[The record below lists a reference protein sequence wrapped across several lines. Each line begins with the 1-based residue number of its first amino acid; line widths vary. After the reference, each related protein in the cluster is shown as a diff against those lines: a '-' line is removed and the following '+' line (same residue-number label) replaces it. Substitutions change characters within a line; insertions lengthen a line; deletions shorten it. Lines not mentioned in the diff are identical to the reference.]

1 MKLNP
6 LLDKDFLVELDKIPL
21 KEVYAE
27 VIALNSNDEVLE
39 TIEGHVT
46 AGTVNVDGASAVRRT
61 CTLTIVADE
70 LNIHEYYW
78 GLHTKFK
85 LSLGVKNEI
94 DDRYPD
100 IIWFKQGTFVISNFT
115 TSQALSNYTINIQ
128 GKDKMTL
135 LNGEMGGMIT
145 GLTHDFGKILIN
157 NKNGDTT
164 KEDLLLKDI
173 IIGAVHQFANEP
185 LFNIIINDLDDEG
198 LELLEYRGD
207 QPFYLLIN
215 NESQEVFNI
224 SFDGNAEYTD
234 VSTNKLVTLSTIP
247 VYNPLF
253 ELEQSG
259 VVIKYT
265 VVKDTAGN
273 RFSVAKM
280 EYGKTAGY
288 RMTPL
293 TFAGD
298 LILNIGDPVT
308 SMLDKIVQMLG
319 QYEYFYDIDGKFIF
333 QRKKTFFN
341 SSWNNMI
348 TPQEKEYI
356 VYYRFIPNLS
366 LEDFNKKIYYYKDQE
381 TGEYIKATEYNQEYK
396 YYEGI
401 TEDIIVE
408 PSAYTSAI
416 SYSFEDGQLIASY
429 QNNPN
434 LANIKNDF
442 VVWGTKKSVTGQE
455 IPVHMRYAI
464 DKKPSLFVNY
474 KGVHYTTLSDIE
486 INKLIENW
494 YRGENP
500 PFYVKKPNPNG
511 LSEDWWDIFD
521 WAEYYKLSTGDY
533 PNRVMGEY
541 LREGGVTFTREEMY
555 AMFPKGSR
563 TNEHFV
569 GKPIYLFDVEADG
582 TLGNTGHGTGCT
594 AHKYKDYFIDQLGA
608 RGATAYLYKP
618 ELPVDINSYEIP
630 KLEIH
635 SNLDWREII
644 YQMAIDYRENHDEED
659 FYVKISTT
667 NYGNYD
673 RGVTGYEQYYA
684 DMEGFWRQLYDPE
697 YVGTY
702 EPIFISRK
710 TYDEHP
716 ENYRFAKDK
725 YIPCT
730 QDMPYRA
737 SAGYYMWIADENYK
751 FSMQLV
757 KDLTKASYEANFKAK
772 PEDYIQYYIID
783 PEEPYEIVDTLIVEP
798 FHASREDGIGLG
810 YYRQVDNTYEEIYI
824 AESTY
829 EAAPRNYWQIKSK
842 EFLPCAKVLP
852 FSAAKVYCN
861 ELGEAIMPRPTQE
874 EYEKDPWKFYY
885 KSYGYIQCKE
895 TDNYND
901 TITYY
906 KLTSSPA
913 IDEVLYAPVKILN
926 DEIFSRNKT
935 QYYIRETESKI
946 FRCVE
951 LLREQEEQDKCKV
964 KINLD
969 TGDIVYYDWNTY
981 VELLTN
987 VCSLEEETLKMEGE
1001 KLGIDNSEK
1010 IAELKAYYNEKK
1022 RWDYQARAYE
1032 GILYYEQKYYEC
1044 CEHRISYNPA
1054 INFYHKV
1061 DDVYDKNTGWVK
1073 EVSQNPESLNFWF
1086 DFLDENSELQ
1096 KFGCHSIGNRPKGVN
1111 DNQVKA
1117 IYFRETPT
1125 VIFVDSD
1132 IWEEV
1137 DRSKLGYTYLQLPPN
1152 FVSLFSVS
1160 AQGKSAKTAIDDLI
1174 YKHACGAESITI
1186 SVLPIYHLE
1195 PNTRIFVRHDES
1207 GINGEYILTRY
1218 SLNLGTGNNMSISA
1232 SKAVDRLY

>member
-6 LLDKDFLVELDKIPL
+6 LLDQEFLKELDKTPL

-27 VIALNSNDEVLE
+27 IIALNDEDEVLE

-46 AGTVNVDGASAVRRT
+46 AGTINVDGASSVRRT

-78 GLHTKFK
+78 GLYTKFK
-85 LSLGVKNEI
+85 LSLGVKNDI
-94 DDRYPD
+94 NNKYPD

-145 GLTHDFGKILIN
+145 GLTHDFGKILVT

-164 KEDLLLKDI
+164 EEDLLLKDI

-185 LFNIIINDLDDEG
+185 LFNIIVNDLEDEG

-207 QPFYLLIN
+207 APFYLLID
-215 NESQEVFNI
+215 ELTSETFNI
-224 SFDGNAEYTD
+224 SFDGEAKFTDAENPAQKIALKD
-234 VSTNKLVTLSTIP
+234 VPT
-247 VYNPLF
+247 YNPLF
-253 ELEQSG
+253 ELEQTD
-259 VVIKYT
+259 VVINYT
-265 VVKDTAGN
+265 RLKDDNGKII
-273 RFSVAKM
+273 SVAKM

-288 RMTPL
+288 RLTPL

-298 LILNIGDPVT
+298 LIMNVGDSVT

-319 QYEYFYDIDGKFIF
+319 NYEYFYDIDGRFIF
-333 QRKKTFFN
+333 QRKKVYFN
-341 SSWNNMI
+341 SSWNN
-348 TPQEKEYI
+348 
-356 VYYRFIPNLS
+356 
-366 LEDFNKKIYYYKDQE
+366 
-381 TGEYIKATEYNQEYK
+381 
-396 YYEGI
+396 
-401 TEDIIVE
+401 IINNIDEQYVE
-408 PSAYTSAI
+408 PSAYSSAI
-416 SYSFEDGQLIASY
+416 SYSFEDGQLVASY

-455 IPVHMRYAI
+455 LPIHMRYAI
-464 DKKPSLFVNY
+464 DVKPSLFVNY
-474 KGVHYTTLSDIE
+474 EGTHYTTMTE
-486 INKLIENW
+486 KEVNKMVDDW
-494 YRGENP
+494 YKDKTP
-500 PFYVKKPNPNG
+500 PFYIKKVNPNG

-521 WAEYYKLSTGDY
+521 WAEYYKLSTGNY
-533 PNRVMGEY
+533 PNDRMQVY
-541 LREGGVTFTREEMY
+541 LTNGGVRFTEEELCS
-555 AMFPKGSR
+555 MFPRGPETTDAFLRSQ
-563 TNEHFV
+563 
-569 GKPIYLFDVEADG
+569 IYMFNVEPDG
-582 TLGNTGHGTGCT
+582 TLGYTGHGVGCT
-594 AHKYKDYFIDQLGA
+594 HYYKDYFIDGLAQ
-608 RGATAYLYKP
+608 RGATAYIYKP
-618 ELPVDINSYEIP
+618 EMPRELSGYEAP
-630 KLEIH
+630 RLEIKEK
-635 SNLDWREII
+635 LDWRELI
-644 YQMAIDYRENHDEED
+644 YQMALDYREHHNDED
-659 FYVKISTT
+659 YYIKLTNM
-667 NYGNYD
+667 NYGNYAN
-673 RGVTGYEQYYA
+673 GKTGYEQYYV

-697 YVGTY
+697 YEGTY

-710 TYDEHP
+710 TYDANP
-716 ENYRFAKDK
+716 EKYKFAKDK

-737 SAGYYMWIADENYK
+737 SAGYYIWIADEDFK

-783 PEEPYEIVDTLIVEP
+783 PEEPYEIVDTLVVEP

-810 YYRQVDNTYEEIYI
+810 YYKKTGDTYNEIYI
-824 AESTY
+824 AQSTY

-842 EFLPCAKVLP
+842 ELLPCAKVLP

-861 ELGEAIMPRPTQE
+861 ELGEAIRPQPTQK

-906 KLTSSPA
+906 KLISSPVA
-913 IDEVLYAPVKILN
+913 DEILYAPVKILS

-935 QYYIRETESKI
+935 QYYTRETESKI

-951 LLREQEEQDKCKV
+951 LLREEEEQNKCKV
-964 KINLD
+964 KVNLD
-969 TGDIVYYDWNTY
+969 TGDVVYYDWNTY
-981 VELLTN
+981 VNLL
-987 VCSLEEETLKMEGE
+987 SLQYEQEEMLLKIEE
-1001 KLGIDNSEK
+1001 IELGIDNSEK

-1044 CEHRISYNPA
+1044 CEHYISYNPA
-1054 INFYHKV
+1054 INFYQKV
-1061 DDVYDKNTGWVK
+1061 DDAYESSGWVK
-1073 EVSQNPESLNFWF
+1073 EVSQNPEGLNFWF
-1086 DFLDENSELQ
+1086 DFLDEDSELQ

-1152 FVSLFSVS
+1152 FVSLFSIS

-1195 PNTRIFVRHDES
+1195 PNTRIFVRNDES